1 MAVETTQQIVREAP
15 EVEAY
20 KLGLLES
27 AKKLADQRI
36 TVPTQQVAGMS
47 GLQDQAIKTA
57 SPQAGGIGGY
67 QAYLDAARASM
78 AGAPGMVTGAV
89 TDAGQMYGQGASG
102 VTGEQIQGYMN
113 PYQQA
118 VADEINRSFDIQ
130 SAQAGLKATGTPGGP
145 SAYGGSRAAITQTE
159 IDSNR
164 ARALAQAQAQNFLQ
178 AQQAA
183 ERERQRQLAAG
194 QGIGALGLQGAST
207 LGQFGVQQAGIGEL
221 SQASALKDIQTQF
234 GLGKQQQ
241 AQQQAELEAKRQ
253 SDLAQLYE
261 PYQRL
266 GFLSDIYKGAPTSQ
280 MTLSRASSPS
290 VSPAQQVLG
299 LGVAGLSAYGGAKAA
314 GLF

>member
-1 MAVETTQQIVREAP
+1 MATETQQVITREAP

-36 TVPTQQVAGMS
+36 TVPKQMVAGMS
-47 GLQDQAIKTA
+47 GLQDQAIRTA

-118 VADEINRSFDIQ
+118 VQDEINRSFDIQ
-130 SAQAGLKATGTPGGP
+130 SAQAGLGAAGAG
-145 SAYGGSRAAITQTE
+145 AFGGSRAGIQQTE
-159 IDSNR
+159 IGRNR
-164 ARALAQAQAQNFLQ
+164 ASALAQAQAQNFMQ

-183 ERERQRQLAAG
+183 ERERQRQLSAA

-207 LGQFGVQQAGIGEL
+207 LGQLGVQQAGIGEL

-234 GLGKQQQ
+234 QLGKQQQ
-241 AQQQAELEAKRQ
+241 LQQQAELEAKRK
-253 SDLAQLYE
+253 SDMAQLYE

-280 MTLSRASSPS
+280 MTLSQVQRPD
-290 VSPAQQVLG
+290 VSPAQQLFG
-299 LGVAGLSAYGGAKAA
+299 LGIAGLSAYGGAKQA

>member
-1 MAVETTQQIVREAP
+1 MATETQQVITREAP

-36 TVPTQQVAGMS
+36 TVPKQMVAGMS
-47 GLQDQAIKTA
+47 GLQEQAIRTA

-67 QAYLDAARASM
+67 QAYLAAARASM

-118 VADEINRSFDIQ
+118 VQDEINRSFDIQ
-130 SAQAGLKATGTPGGP
+130 SAQAGLGAAGAG
-145 SAYGGSRAAITQTE
+145 AFGGSRAGIQQTE
-159 IDSNR
+159 IGRNR
-164 ARALAQAQAQNFLQ
+164 ASALAQAQAQNFLQ

-183 ERERQRQLAAG
+183 ERERQRQLSAA

-207 LGQFGVQQAGIGEL
+207 LGQLGVQQAGIGEL

-234 GLGKQQQ
+234 QLGKQQQ
-241 AQQQAELEAKRQ
+241 LQQQAELEAKRK
-253 SDLAQLYE
+253 SDMAQLYE

-280 MTLSRASSPS
+280 MTLSQVQRPD
-290 VSPAQQVLG
+290 VSPAQQLFG
-299 LGVAGLSAYGGAKAA
+299 LGIAGLSAYGGAKQA

>member
-1 MAVETTQQIVREAP
+1 MATETQQVVQREAP
-15 EVEAY
+15 EIEAY
-20 KLGLLES
+20 KLGLLQS
-27 AKKLADQRI
+27 AKELADQR
-36 TVPTQQVAGMS
+36 VGLPKQMVAGMS

-78 AGAPGMVTGAV
+78 AGVPGMVTGAV

-118 VADEINRSFDIQ
+118 VQDEINRSYDIQ
-130 SAQAGLKATGTPGGP
+130 ASQAGLGAAGAG
-145 SAYGGSRAAITQTE
+145 AFGGSRAGIQQTE
-159 IDSNR
+159 IDRNR
-164 ARALAQAQAQNFLQ
+164 ASALAQAQAQNFMQ

-183 ERERQRQLAAG
+183 VGERQRQLAAA
-194 QGIGALGLQGAST
+194 QGIGALGMQGAST

-290 VSPAQQVLG
+290 VSPAQQFLG
-299 LGVAGLSAYGGAKAA
+299 LGIAGLSAYGGAKQA